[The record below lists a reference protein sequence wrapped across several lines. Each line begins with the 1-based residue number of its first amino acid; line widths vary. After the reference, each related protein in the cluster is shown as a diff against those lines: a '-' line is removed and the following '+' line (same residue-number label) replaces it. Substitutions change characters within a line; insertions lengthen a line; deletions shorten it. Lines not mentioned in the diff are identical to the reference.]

1 MCSALVISKIFGL
14 VPCTALFVYAKMLQ
28 ELVCLEMVVTAT
40 TEMMVSTF
48 GSVLYELQFVYKRW

>member
-1 MCSALVISKIFGL
+1 MISKIFWL

-40 TEMMVSTF
+40 TEMMVTTF
-48 GSVLYELQFVYKRW
+48 GSVLCELQFVCKRW